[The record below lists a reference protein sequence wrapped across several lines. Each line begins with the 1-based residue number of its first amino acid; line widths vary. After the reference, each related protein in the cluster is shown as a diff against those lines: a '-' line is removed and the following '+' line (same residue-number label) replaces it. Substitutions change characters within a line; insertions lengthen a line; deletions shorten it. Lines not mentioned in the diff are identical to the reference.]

1 MINMVIHLNKKHDP
15 NQLIETLFEQQ
26 LVGQASVD
34 VNNVSYIKQNGQIE
48 KVINSVITLQTKAL
62 LFSEI
67 TQIVESTFG
76 DDVHITSVPIVGCNK
91 SFDSIIR
98 ENIKQV

>member
-34 VNNVSYIKQNGQIE
+34 VNNVSYKKQNGQLE
-48 KVINSVITLQTKAL
+48 KVINSVITLQTKA
-62 LFSEI
+62 FSEI